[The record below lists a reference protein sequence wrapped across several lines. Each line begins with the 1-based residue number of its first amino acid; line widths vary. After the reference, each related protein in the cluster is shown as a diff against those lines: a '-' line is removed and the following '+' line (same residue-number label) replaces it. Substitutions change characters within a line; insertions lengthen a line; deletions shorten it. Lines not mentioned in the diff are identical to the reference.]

1 MMNIENYVGRD
12 FGTFADLVAL
22 QAEAKPDATALIC
35 GDRTIGY
42 GEFDARIDRVA
53 AALQR
58 DDVRPGDV
66 AAICGASSIDYVVAM
81 IGTLRSGAAVSP
93 LSPSATPAQLQA
105 MLEDSGASHLFLDGS
120 ASDLVRPVAS
130 DIGPC
135 RIALDPDA
143 EGQPLEEWLAPA
155 GARPEQVEIH
165 PDQPFNIIYSSG
177 TTGTP
182 KGIVQSHGMRWPHN
196 IPRNPPGFGPDAVTI
211 VSTPLY
217 SNTTLVSLIP
227 TLAGGGTAVLMPKF
241 DPRRFLELAER
252 HRATHAMLVPVQYR
266 RILEVPDFESFD
278 LSSFRLKFATS
289 APYPAELKAAVLRR
303 WPGGLVEYYGL
314 TEGGGSCMLIAHN
327 HPDKLHTVGQ
337 PVPGHDI
344 RVIAEDGGRAGPGQ
358 VGEIVGRSPSM
369 MSGYHN
375 RPEQTAEAEWY
386 SPEGER
392 FIRTGDLGQ
401 FDEDGFL
408 TLIGR
413 KKDMII
419 SGGLNIYPA
428 DLEEAL
434 AAHPAVNEA
443 AVIAVP
449 SEQWGETPF
458 AFVTLKPGQRANPE
472 ALRAWANE
480 KLGKMQRISGVRI
493 LETLPRSAI
502 GKVLKRELQTLY
514 RGEPPQAPQKN
525 AGPLTTLRKSVKART
540 ASSAPS
546 SISSRSRS
554 GAASPRRR

>member
-1 MMNIENYVGRD
+1 MNIENYVERS

-22 QAEAKPDATALIC
+22 QAEARPGAPALIC
-35 GDRTIGY
+35 GDRTISY
-42 GEFDARIDRVA
+42 GDLDARIDRLA

-58 DDVRPGDV
+58 DGIGPGDV
-66 AAICGASSIDYVVAM
+66 AAICAASSIDYVAGM

-120 ASDLVRPVAS
+120 ASDLLRPIAA
-130 DIGPC
+130 DIDARRVG
-135 RIALDPDA
+135 LDADVDA
-143 EGQPLEEWLAPA
+143 QPLEEWLAPA
-155 GARPEQVEIH
+155 GARPEQVEIR

-182 KGIVQSHGMRWPHN
+182 KGIVQSHGMRWPHT

-241 DPRRFLELAER
+241 EPRRFLELAER

-266 RILEVPDFESFD
+266 RILEVPEFDNFD

-289 APYPAELKAAVLRR
+289 APFPAELKAEVLRR

-314 TEGGGSCMLIAHN
+314 TEGGGSCMLVAHN

-337 PVPGHDI
+337 PMPGHDI
-344 RVIAEDGGRAGPGQ
+344 RVIAENGKPAGPGQ
-358 VGEIVGRSPSM
+358 VGEIVGRSRSM
-369 MSGYHN
+369 MGGYHN
-375 RPEQTAEAEWY
+375 RPEQTAKAEWY

-392 FIRTGDLGQ
+392 FIRTGDLGS
-401 FDEDGFL
+401 FDEEGFL

-419 SGGLNIYPA
+419 SGGINIYPA

-434 AAHPAVNEA
+434 ATHPAVNEA

-449 SEQWGETPF
+449 SQQWGETPF
-458 AFVTLKPGQRANPE
+458 AFVTLKPGQQASPDS
-472 ALRAWANE
+472 LRAWANE

-514 RGEPPQAPQKN
+514 GEEPTQPPQELA
-525 AGPLTTLRKSVKART
+525 AG
-540 ASSAPS
+540 
-546 SISSRSRS
+546 
-554 GAASPRRR
+554 